1 MPLPSTRPSMG
12 TMSTSTST
20 HYAREHKTLSI
31 CSSLPSVAGLKP
43 RALMGWGRVPT
54 GAVPSLSTFTAKNW
68 KWFLHN
74 ANLCAKSG
82 TEGMT
87 RNDWRHEDMKRLLI
101 ASTNARQDL
110 TFEETMI
117 ATSGTRRNPAISVS
131 ASDCA
136 GVAWRATTMEHD
148 CHVQQMHRKASNLQV
163 SNRNG
168 ANTWD
173 DKRTR
178 EQIPDPCQRK
188 EKQQRGDKQR
198 ATYLY
203 NCEDKWMRTKIILPG
218 PGPVW

>member
-1 MPLPSTRPSMG
+1 MPESIKLYQSAPAFPLWPVSSHERSWVEAGSLLGRCPVYQPSQRKIGSG
-12 TMSTSTST
+12 FCTMQ
-20 HYAREHKTLSI
+20 I
-31 CSSLPSVAGLKP
+31 CVQNQEQKE
-43 RALMGWGRVPT
+43 WQ
-54 GAVPSLSTFTAKNW
+54 
-68 KWFLHN
+68 
-74 ANLCAKSG
+74 
-82 TEGMT
+82 GMT
-87 RNDWRHEDMKRLLI
+87 DIFSDMKRLLI

-117 ATSGTRRNPAISVS
+117 PTSES

-136 GVAWRATTMEHD
+136 GVAWTATAMEHD

-168 ANTWD
+168 ANTWG

-198 ATYLY
+198 AIHIF
-203 NCEDKWMRTKIILPG
+203 NFEDKWMRTKIILPG
-218 PGPVW
+218 PGQVW

>member
-1 MPLPSTRPSMG
+1 
-12 TMSTSTST
+12 
-20 HYAREHKTLSI
+20 
-31 CSSLPSVAGLKP
+31 
-43 RALMGWGRVPT
+43 
-54 GAVPSLSTFTAKNW
+54 
-68 KWFLHN
+68 
-74 ANLCAKSG
+74 
-82 TEGMT
+82 MT
-87 RNDWRHEDMKRLLI
+87 DYEDVMKRLLI
-101 ASTNARQDL
+101 ASTNAREDL

-117 ATSGTRRNPAISVS
+117 ATSES

-136 GVAWRATTMEHD
+136 GVAWTATAMEHD

-198 ATYLY
+198 AIHILF
-203 NCEDKWMRTKIILPG
+203 NFEDKWMRTKIILPG
-218 PGPVW
+218 PGPV